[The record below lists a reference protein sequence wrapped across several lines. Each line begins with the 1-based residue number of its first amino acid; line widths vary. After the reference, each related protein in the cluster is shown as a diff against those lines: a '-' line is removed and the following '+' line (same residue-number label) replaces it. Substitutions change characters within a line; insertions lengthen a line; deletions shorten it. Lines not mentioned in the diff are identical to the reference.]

1 MSGRP
6 WSQRDLVLDTNVLIY
21 LSRGDATGRWLHS
34 TFLATRVDS
43 PIISVVAVAEA
54 RQFAR
59 SHEWTLEKNERLR
72 KIVQRCIVRD
82 VTEDDASLIEAY
94 VELDGESR
102 KLGHRMGKNDL
113 WIAAETRRLGAVLL
127 TSDRDFDRI
136 ATTGHVAVDRFER
149 IQSPIA

>member
-1 MSGRP
+1 VIGRP
-6 WSQRDLVLDTNVLIY
+6 WSERDLVLDTNVLIY

-34 TFLATRVDS
+34 TFLAARVDS
-43 PIISVVAVAEA
+43 PIVSVVAVAEA

-127 TSDRDFDRI
+127 TSERDFDRL
-136 ATTGHVAVDRFER
+136 ATIGQVAVDRFER
-149 IQSPIA
+149 VQPPIA